1 MKTKIFFMI
10 YLEDGGAPTYKHESL
25 ASAEQEARR
34 LAKKTGRKAYILGT
48 IKSIQLNEFIVV
60 DMKSEEELPF

>member
-1 MKTKIFFMI
+1 MI